1 MGANISHE
9 SKSYQNIVNILKI
22 PFLSQGYEEEFTRGR
37 SQSIVMGDD
46 EEFQNVQSPR
56 VKKDKQIVFPFPE
69 GLTAAEKKM
78 IKHSIMKNSKLGKFM
93 TTSVEIQSELN
104 NLFGSEELQ
113 KGFYDAYSDAKKGK
127 NSILSKVAGQF

>member
-46 EEFQNVQSPR
+46 EEFQNV
-56 VKKDKQIVFPFPE
+56 
-69 GLTAAEKKM
+69 
-78 IKHSIMKNSKLGKFM
+78 
-93 TTSVEIQSELN
+93 
-104 NLFGSEELQ
+104 
-113 KGFYDAYSDAKKGK
+113 
-127 NSILSKVAGQF
+127 